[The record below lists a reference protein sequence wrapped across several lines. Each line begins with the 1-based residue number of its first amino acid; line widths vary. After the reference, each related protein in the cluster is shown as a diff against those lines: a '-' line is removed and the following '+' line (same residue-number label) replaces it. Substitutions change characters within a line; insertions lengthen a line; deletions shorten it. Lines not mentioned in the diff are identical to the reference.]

1 MGSYMGLPNVPPPMF
16 SIHFF
21 TMGVNRGL
29 NTYFLAIFLNKLIK
43 NPNNVLF
50 RFLSLLFCLT
60 VNIYV
65 LLKLLSV
72 VMSVSR

>member
-1 MGSYMGLPNVPPPMF
+1 MGSLPSKCAAPYVF
-16 SIHFF
+16 HSFF